1 MISVSDSTIN
11 EVYDMWK
18 AKGFPHYPN
27 DYIWRKSE
35 FAKMVGFDRSTLLKP
50 KNKIVGS

>member
-27 DYIWRKSE
+27 DYNNIE
-35 FAKMVGFDRSTLLKP
+35 FYSPSTLDRAQCVK
-50 KNKIVGS
+50 